1 MNKRSHI
8 FDRSLTAAIPIAFV
22 LLWST
27 GWIVARLAADDADP
41 LTFLIFRYAG
51 AAFCLGAF
59 AWLAGAEWPRSR
71 AEWLHALASGV
82 LLHALYL
89 GGIWW
94 AIAHGV
100 PATIS
105 ALLAA
110 LQPILTAILAPW
122 LVGERIGPRQW
133 LGVAL
138 GFAGLLLVLAPKL
151 LALDTGQV
159 AGVVVPL
166 LINVAGMVSLTFGT
180 FYQKRYIRTGDLR
193 TISFLQFIS
202 AMLATI
208 PLAYLFEDMRI
219 VWSRDVIIAMVW
231 SVVAVSII
239 SIALLLH
246 LIRRGE
252 VARSAQLVY
261 LVPPTAAVQAF
272 LLFGERLSIVQLF
285 GMAVTVT
292 GVMLATRR

>member
-1 MNKRSHI
+1 M
-8 FDRSLTAAIPIAFV
+8 FDKCIAALIPVSFV

-51 AAFCLGAF
+51 AAACLGIF
-59 AWLAGAEWPRSR
+59 AAIAGAEWPRSR
-71 AEWLHALASGV
+71 AEWAHALVSGIF
-82 LLHALYL
+82 LHALYL

-94 AIAHGV
+94 AVAHGV
-100 PATIS
+100 PASIS

-110 LQPILTAILAPW
+110 LQPILTVLLAPW
-122 LVGERIGPRQW
+122 LVGEIIVARQW
-133 LGVAL
+133 IGVSIGL
-138 GFAGLLLVLAPKL
+138 AGLLLVLAPKL
-151 LALDTGQV
+151 LSLEPDQLGSAI
-159 AGVVVPL
+159 APL
-166 LINVAGMVSLTFGT
+166 AINAVGMVSLTLGT

-193 TISFLQFIS
+193 TVSFLQFAS
-202 AMLATI
+202 AMLVTI
-208 PLAYLFEDMRI
+208 PLAYIFEDMRI
-219 VWSRDVIIAMVW
+219 VWTTDVVIAMAW

-261 LVPPTAAVQAF
+261 LVPPTAAVQAYF
-272 LLFGERLSIVQLF
+272 LFGERLTGIQLA
-285 GMAVTVT
+285 GMAVTVA
-292 GVMLATRR
+292 GVVLATRRSASKG